1 LRHVTRFSPA
11 ATRRQLLAASAGACL
26 TLVVGRQRLRAA
38 GEVKVG
44 YQKGSA
50 TLLVLKSS
58 GELEKLLGDL
68 GYTVTWTEFPAAL
81 PLLEAMNAGSIDF
94 GNTGAAPVIFS
105 QAAGT
110 DLIYAVSSASS
121 PLSQGILVPA
131 DSSIQSIEDLK
142 GKTVALAKGSISVAL
157 TVAALESVG
166 LKWEDVQPAFLLPA
180 DAKAA
185 FNGGSVDAWTI
196 WDPYYALEEGESG
209 ARTIATNGSVGF
221 PNRGF
226 YLADRGF
233 ATGNPDAL
241 AAIIASLR
249 EAETWVDEHTD
260 EVVET
265 LSQETGLD
273 VEVLRVVEER
283 RVHGLEP
290 VTTEVVEGQQQLADL
305 FYSLGLIPTE
315 VDVAAATLPGLD
327 TFAS

>member
-1 LRHVTRFSPA
+1 MLTNRVTHA
-11 ATRRQLLAASAGACL
+11 ATRRTVLAASAAAGL
-26 TLVVGRQRLRAA
+26 TLLLGRQRLRAA
-38 GEVKVG
+38 GEVKIG
-44 YQKGSA
+44 FQKGSA

-58 GELEKLLGDL
+58 GELEKTLGDL
-68 GYTVTWTEFPAAL
+68 GHSVTGTDFPASL
-81 PLLEAMNAGSIDF
+81 PLVEAMNSGSIDI

-121 PLSQGILVPA
+121 PLSQGIIVPA
-131 DSSIQSIEDLK
+131 DSPIQSIEDLK
-142 GKTVALAKGSISVAL
+142 GKKVALAKGSISVAL
-157 TVAALESVG
+157 TVAALESAG
-166 LKWEDVQPAFLLPA
+166 LKWEDVEPAFLLPA

-233 ATGNPDAL
+233 ATENAEAL

-265 LSQETGLD
+265 LSSETGLD
-273 VEVLRVVEER
+273 VDVLRVVEER

-305 FYSLGLIPTE
+305 FFSLGLIPTE
-315 VDVAAATLPGLD
+315 VDVAAATLPGLA
-327 TFAS
+327 TFAT

>member
-1 LRHVTRFSPA
+1 MNGVTRW
-11 ATRRQLLAASAGACL
+11 ATRRQLLAASAGAGL
-26 TLVVGRQRLRAA
+26 TLALGRQRLRAA

-44 YQKGSA
+44 FQKGSA

-58 GELEKLLGDL
+58 GDLEKRLGDL
-68 GYTVTWTEFPAAL
+68 GYTVTWAEFPAAL

-121 PLSQGILVPA
+121 PLSQGIIVPA
-131 DSSIQSIEDLK
+131 DSPIQTIEDLK
-142 GKTVALAKGSISVAL
+142 GKKVALAKGSISVAL
-157 TVAALESVG
+157 TVAALESAG
-166 LKWEDVQPAFLLPA
+166 LKWEDVEPAFLLPA

-209 ARTIATNGSVGF
+209 ARTVATNESAGL

-233 ATGNPDAL
+233 ATENADAL
-241 AAIIASLR
+241 TAIISSLR
-249 EAETWVDEHTD
+249 EAETWVDVHTD

-265 LSQETGLD
+265 LATETGLAP
-273 VEVLRVVEER
+273 EILRVVEER

-290 VTTEVVEGQQQLADL
+290 VTTEVVAGQQQLADL
-305 FYSLGLIPTE
+305 FFSLGLIPSE

-327 TFAS
+327 KFAS

>member
-1 LRHVTRFSPA
+1 MQIHRVTA
-11 ATRRQLLAASAGACL
+11 AASRRRVLAAAAGAGL
-26 TLVVGRQRLRAA
+26 ALALGRQQLRAA
-38 GEVKVG
+38 GEIHIG

-50 TLLVLKSS
+50 TLLVLKAS
-58 GELEKLLGDL
+58 GDLEKQLGDL
-68 GYTVTWTEFPAAL
+68 GFTVTWTEFPAAL

-121 PLSQGILVPA
+121 PLSQGILVA
-131 DSSIQSIEDLK
+131 QDSPIQTIEDLK

-166 LKWEDVQPAFLLPA
+166 LKWEDVTPAFLLPA

-185 FNGGSVDAWTI
+185 FEGGSVDAWTI
-196 WDPYYALEEGESG
+196 WDPYYALEEIDTE
-209 ARTIATNGSVGF
+209 ARTIATNESVGL

-233 ATGNPDAL
+233 ATDNAEAL
-241 AAIIASLR
+241 GVIIAALR

-265 LSQETGLD
+265 LAKETGLAP
-273 VEVLRVVEER
+273 ETLRVVEER
-283 RVHGLEP
+283 RIHGLEP
-290 VTTEVVEGQQQLADL
+290 VTAEVVEGQQQLADL
-305 FYSLGLIPTE
+305 FFSLGLIPTE
-315 VDVAAATLPGLD
+315 VDVAGATLPELA

>member
-1 LRHVTRFSPA
+1 MLHLERTRRG
-11 ATRRQLLAASAGACL
+11 ATRRTVLAASAGAGL
-26 TLVVGRQRLRAA
+26 TLLLGRQRLRAA
-38 GEVKVG
+38 GEVKIG
-44 YQKGSA
+44 FQKGSA

-58 GELEKLLGDL
+58 GELEKTLGDL

-121 PLSQGILVPA
+121 PLSQGIIVPA
-131 DSSIQSIEDLK
+131 DSPIQSIEDLK
-142 GKTVALAKGSISVAL
+142 GKKVALAKGSISVAL
-157 TVAALESVG
+157 TVAALESAG
-166 LKWEDVQPAFLLPA
+166 LKWEDVEPAFLLPA

-233 ATGNPDAL
+233 ATENAEAL

-265 LSQETGLD
+265 LSSETGLD
-273 VEVLRVVEER
+273 VDVLRVVEER

-305 FYSLGLIPTE
+305 FFSLGLIPTE
-315 VDVAAATLPGLD
+315 VDVAAATLPGLA
-327 TFAS
+327 TFAT

>member
-1 LRHVTRFSPA
+1 M
-11 ATRRQLLAASAGACL
+11 RRQLLAASTGAGL
-26 TLVVGRQRLRAA
+26 TLALGRQRLRAA

-44 YQKGSA
+44 FQKGSA

-58 GELEKLLGDL
+58 GELETRLGDL

-121 PLSQGILVPA
+121 PLSQGIIVPA
-131 DSSIQSIEDLK
+131 DSPIQSIEDIK
-142 GKTVALAKGSISVAL
+142 GKKVALAKGSISVAL

-166 LKWEDVQPAFLLPA
+166 LKWEDVEPAFLLPA

-185 FNGGSVDAWTI
+185 FNGGSVDVWTI
-196 WDPYYALEEGESG
+196 WDPYYALEEGDSG
-209 ARTIATNGSVGF
+209 ARTVATNESAGL

-233 ATGNPDAL
+233 ATENADAL

-249 EAETWVDEHTD
+249 EAEIWVDEHTD

-265 LSQETGLD
+265 LSAETGLD
-273 VEVLRVVEER
+273 TDILRVVEER

-290 VTTEVVEGQQQLADL
+290 VTTEVVAAQQQLADL
-305 FYSLGLIPTE
+305 FFSLGLIPTE
-315 VDVAAATLPGLD
+315 VDVAGATLPGLD

>member
-1 LRHVTRFSPA
+1 VQMNRVARA
-11 ATRRQLLAASAGACL
+11 ATRRQLLAASAGAG
-26 TLVVGRQRLRAA
+26 LVLALGRQRLRAA

-44 YQKGSA
+44 FQKGSA

-58 GELEKLLGDL
+58 GDLEKRLGEL

-121 PLSQGILVPA
+121 PLSQGIIVPA
-131 DSSIQSIEDLK
+131 DSPIQSIEDLK
-142 GKTVALAKGSISVAL
+142 GKTVAVAKGSISVAL

-166 LKWEDVQPAFLLPA
+166 LKWEDVEPAFLLPA

-209 ARTIATNGSVGF
+209 ARTIATNESAGL

-233 ATGNPDAL
+233 ATENPEAL

-249 EAETWVDEHTD
+249 EAEIWVDEHTD

-290 VTTEVVEGQQQLADL
+290 VSTEVVAGQQQLADL
-305 FYSLGLIPTE
+305 FFSLGLIPTE
-315 VDVAAATLPGLD
+315 VDVAGATLPGLD
-327 TFAS
+327 TFES

>member
-1 LRHVTRFSPA
+1 MQMHRVTRP
-11 ATRRQLLAASAGACL
+11 ATRRQLLAASTGAGL
-26 TLVVGRQRLRAA
+26 TLALGCRQLRAA
-38 GEVKVG
+38 GEIRVG
-44 YQKGSA
+44 FQKGSA

-58 GELEKLLGDL
+58 GDLEKQLGEF

-81 PLLEAMNAGSIDF
+81 PLLDAMNAGSIDF

-105 QAAGT
+105 QATGT

-121 PLSQGILVPA
+121 PLSLGIIVPA
-131 DSSIQSIEDLK
+131 DSPIQRIEDLK

-166 LKWEDVQPAFLLPA
+166 LAWEDVEPAFLLPA

-196 WDPYYALEEGESG
+196 WAPYYALEEGESS

-226 YLADRGF
+226 YLADRRF
-233 ATGNPDAL
+233 ATENADAL
-241 AAIIASLR
+241 AVITAALR

-260 EVVET
+260 AIVAT
-265 LSQETGLD
+265 LATETGLAP
-273 VEVLRVVEER
+273 EVLRVVEER

-290 VTTEVVEGQQQLADL
+290 VTTEIVAGQQQLADL
-305 FYSLGLIPTE
+305 FFWLGFIPTE
-315 VDVAAATLPGLD
+315 VDVAAATLPGLE
-327 TFAS
+327 TFAT

>member
-1 LRHVTRFSPA
+1 MHVNRASHT
-11 ATRRQLLAASAGACL
+11 ATRRQLLAASAGAGL
-26 TLVVGRQRLRAA
+26 GLALGRQRLRAA

-44 YQKGSA
+44 FQKGSA
-50 TLLVLKSS
+50 TLLVLKST
-58 GELEKLLGDL
+58 GDLEKRLGEI

-121 PLSQGILVPA
+121 PLSQGIIVPA
-131 DSSIQSIEDLK
+131 DSPIQSIEDLK
-142 GKTVALAKGSISVAL
+142 GKKVALAKGSISVAL
-157 TVAALESVG
+157 TVAALESIG
-166 LKWEDVQPAFLLPA
+166 LKWEDVEPAFLLPA

-209 ARTIATNGSVGF
+209 ARTIATNESAGL

-233 ATGNPDAL
+233 ATENPDAL
-241 AAIIASLR
+241 AVIIQSLR
-249 EAETWVDEHTD
+249 EAETWVDEHTE

-265 LSQETGLD
+265 LAAETGLAPD
-273 VEVLRVVEER
+273 VLKVVEDR

-290 VTTEVVEGQQQLADL
+290 VTTEVVEGQQHLADL
-305 FYSLGLIPTE
+305 FFSLGLIPVE

>member
-1 LRHVTRFSPA
+1 MHVNRASHT
-11 ATRRQLLAASAGACL
+11 ATRRQLLAASAGAGL
-26 TLVVGRQRLRAA
+26 GLALGRQRLRAA

-44 YQKGSA
+44 FQKGSA
-50 TLLVLKSS
+50 TLLVLKST
-58 GELEKLLGDL
+58 GDLEKRLGEL

-121 PLSQGILVPA
+121 PLSQGIIVPA
-131 DSSIQSIEDLK
+131 DSPIQSIEELK
-142 GKTVALAKGSISVAL
+142 GKKVALAKGSISVAL
-157 TVAALESVG
+157 TVSALESVG
-166 LKWEDVQPAFLLPA
+166 LKWEDVEPAFLLPA

-196 WDPYYALEEGESG
+196 WDPYYALEEGDSG
-209 ARTIATNGSVGF
+209 ARTIATNESAGL

-233 ATGNPDAL
+233 ATENPEAL
-241 AAIIASLR
+241 AVIIQSLR
-249 EAETWVDEHTD
+249 EAETWVDEHTE

-265 LSQETGLD
+265 LAAETGLAPD
-273 VEVLRVVEER
+273 VLKVVEDR

-305 FYSLGLIPTE
+305 FFSLGLIPTE

>member
-1 LRHVTRFSPA
+1 MQIHRVSRA
-11 ATRRQLLAASAGACL
+11 ATRRQLLAASAGAGL
-26 TLVVGRQRLRAA
+26 ALALGRRQLRAA
-38 GEVKVG
+38 GEVKIG

-58 GELEKLLGDL
+58 GDLEKQLGDL

-121 PLSQGILVPA
+121 PRSQGIIVPS
-131 DSSIQSIEDLK
+131 DSPIQGIADLK
-142 GKTVALAKGSISVAL
+142 GKKVALAKGSISVAL

-166 LKWEDVQPAFLLPA
+166 LKWEDVEPAFLLPA

-196 WDPYYALEEGESG
+196 WDPYYALEEGESS
-209 ARTIATNGSVGF
+209 ARTIATNESVGL

-226 YLADRGF
+226 YLADRSF
-233 ATGNPDAL
+233 ATEHADAL
-241 AAIIASLR
+241 SAIIASLR

-260 EVVET
+260 EVVTT
-265 LSQETGLD
+265 LSQETGLAPD
-273 VEVLRVVEER
+273 TLRVVEER

-290 VTTEVVEGQQQLADL
+290 VTPEVVAGQQQLADL
-305 FYSLGLIPTE
+305 FFSLGLIPTK
-315 VDVAAATLPGLD
+315 VDVAAATLPGLE
-327 TFAS
+327 TFASQ

>member
-1 LRHVTRFSPA
+1 VHVTRVTRS
-11 ATRRQLLAASAGACL
+11 ATRRQLLAASAGAGL
-26 TLVVGRQRLRAA
+26 TLALGRQRLRAA

-44 YQKGSA
+44 FQKGSA

-58 GELEKLLGDL
+58 GDLEKRLGDL

-121 PLSQGILVPA
+121 PLSQGIIVPA
-131 DSSIQSIEDLK
+131 DSPIQSIEDLK
-142 GKTVALAKGSISVAL
+142 GKKVALAKGSISVAL

-166 LKWEDVQPAFLLPA
+166 LKWEDVEPAFLLPA

-196 WDPYYALEEGESG
+196 WDPYYALEEGDSG
-209 ARTIATNGSVGF
+209 ARTVATNESAGL

-233 ATGNPDAL
+233 ATENADVL

-265 LSQETGLD
+265 LSAETGLD
-273 VEVLRVVEER
+273 TDILRVVEER

-290 VTTEVVEGQQQLADL
+290 VTTEVVAGQQQLADL
-305 FYSLGLIPTE
+305 FFSLGLIPTE
-315 VDVAAATLPGLD
+315 VDVASATLPGLD

>member
-1 LRHVTRFSPA
+1 VHVNRAIRT
-11 ATRRQLLAASAGACL
+11 ATRRQLLAASAGAGL
-26 TLVVGRQRLRAA
+26 GLALGRQRLGAA

-44 YQKGSA
+44 FQKGSA

-58 GELEKLLGDL
+58 GELEKRLGDL

-121 PLSQGILVPA
+121 PLSQGIIVPA
-131 DSSIQSIEDLK
+131 DSPIQSVEDLK
-142 GKTVALAKGSISVAL
+142 GKKVALAKGSISVAL

-166 LKWEDVQPAFLLPA
+166 LKWEDVEPAFLLPA

-196 WDPYYALEEGESG
+196 WDPYYALEELESG
-209 ARTIATNGSVGF
+209 ARTIATNESAGL

-233 ATGNPDAL
+233 ATENPEAL
-241 AAIIASLR
+241 AIIIQALR
-249 EAETWVDEHTD
+249 EAEDWVDEHTD
-260 EVVET
+260 EVVDT
-265 LSQETGLD
+265 LVAETGLD
-273 VEVLRVVEER
+273 AETLRVVEER

-305 FYSLGLIPTE
+305 FYSLGLIPHE